1 MYEAHTFT
9 AEEEQALLQEWF
21 ETVHFDEESEGIPEL
36 DPERDDEGRS
46 VTEST
51 EEHRENDISNVEF
64 EVLMA
69 ELRKRD
75 PENPF

>member
-9 AEEEQALLQEWF
+9 LEEEQQLLADWF
-21 ETVHFDEESEGIPEL
+21 ETVHWDEESEGIPEL

-46 VTEST
+46 YLAI
-51 EEHRENDISNVEF
+51 DAIPMDD
-64 EVLMA
+64 LMA

>member
-9 AEEEQALLQEWF
+9 REEEEALLQEWF

-36 DPERDDEGRS
+36 DNERDDEGRS
-46 VTEST
+46 VTVKVEY
-51 EEHRENDISNVEF
+51 REKDISTVDMDELL
-64 EVLMA
+64 E

-75 PENPF
+75 PDNPF

>member
-1 MYEAHTFT
+1 MYEAHVFT

-21 ETVHFDEESEGIPEL
+21 DTVRFDEESEGIPEL
-36 DPERDDEGRS
+36 DPERDDEEPQSRS
-46 VTEST
+46 LDTVDMDE
-51 EEHRENDISNVEF
+51 
-64 EVLMA
+64 LMA

>member
-9 AEEEQALLQEWF
+9 REEESALLQEWF
-21 ETVHFDEESEGIPEL
+21 ETTHWDEESEGIPEL
-36 DPERDDEGRS
+36 ENERDDEGRS
-46 VTEST
+46 VEIQV
-51 EEHRENDISNVEF
+51 EIREKDISTVDF
-64 EVLMA
+64 DDLMT

>member
-9 AEEEQALLQEWF
+9 RSEEEALLQEWF
-21 ETVHFDEESEGIPEL
+21 DTVHFDEESEGIPEL
-36 DPERDDEGRS
+36 DNERDDEGRS
-46 VTEST
+46 IAVKVEYK
-51 EEHRENDISNVEF
+51 EKDISTVEF
-64 EVLMA
+64 DELMA